1 MKRTAYLIALV
12 WLCVVPMFWTKVQAA
27 PDASQKA
34 PHENPFAFQDSS
46 IPDSAPMTRAQAA
59 ALFARTLNARE
70 QEDLQQFSDIPSQA
84 WYRDAMAQ
92 ATAAGLFEGYQG
104 RLRPEDPLTR
114 QEARLVL
121 SRLLSLDA
129 NEAILGDLA
138 QNRPRETLSRGEFLR
153 LANSLLPQ
161 SLEPGAQDWELE
173 GSVLLSSPGDYNR
186 LVVEGDLV
194 LAEGAGNGETCIR
207 DALISGRILIRGGGS
222 VKLEGRVQAQQIEIA
237 PSSSRLRL
245 DCQTEQ
251 PLVLENYGNMPYC
264 DGNYSTIS
272 LCRPGGQVLLAGDAD
287 AVSLLAKNSCFQA
300 LPGCQVAFAD
310 IRGDGST
317 LLGQGLVK
325 QAAVSA
331 ANVQIDTPDTA
342 VLSLPGSGPVWV
354 NGALAQ
360 PGLTQTAAS
369 AVDKKP
375 EKPASSSSSFF
386 PSTPS
391 APTEPSSPESPVRPP
406 ERDSVAL
413 DLSRSD
419 PALQG
424 LESQQTE
431 DSLLIRLQGQPL
443 LQGGFPA
450 GLEEF
455 FQQRDPGQSFA
466 VATLIFQPPEAL
478 DLAETVTLS
487 YSSHTLLLMGY
498 GPEDSEDSIVYNI
511 ENGLL
516 TVEQRLPAA
525 ELAEGLPLIL
535 PFTAQPEQISISLQW
550 GANQQPQKYVLKL
563 DGVSFQPPP
572 SPPLPPSP
580 ELLLSQPEIHLISS
594 ESGPALQIHYQRSI
608 PVSQSLISI
617 GLEGEQPLAVL
628 EPEDL
633 QAEQIQLLYPL
644 DLKNRLIPLDAN
656 WNVTVE
662 ETVQQQTQSLQW
674 QGSFSAEQWANAL
687 PEEQNSPYVVDSAYI
702 DPESPEE
709 YDLQDQLDAMWQEG
723 DEPFAGLLRFDET
736 RNLLLADIGKAD
748 GLSDWLQDNF
758 QQDKLPVMVASE
770 PFLPGVELIEAWGE
784 TPILWLEAE
793 NFSSPGLFCLTAD
806 GLPPFYLL
814 FCDDLDS
821 LF

>member
-424 LESQQTE
+424 LESQ
-431 DSLLIRLQGQPL
+431 
-443 LQGGFPA
+443 
-450 GLEEF
+450 
-455 FQQRDPGQSFA
+455 
-466 VATLIFQPPEAL
+466 
-478 DLAETVTLS
+478 
-487 YSSHTLLLMGY
+487 
-498 GPEDSEDSIVYNI
+498 
-511 ENGLL
+511 
-516 TVEQRLPAA
+516 
-525 ELAEGLPLIL
+525 
-535 PFTAQPEQISISLQW
+535 
-550 GANQQPQKYVLKL
+550 
-563 DGVSFQPPP
+563 
-572 SPPLPPSP
+572 
-580 ELLLSQPEIHLISS
+580 
-594 ESGPALQIHYQRSI
+594 
-608 PVSQSLISI
+608 
-617 GLEGEQPLAVL
+617 
-628 EPEDL
+628 
-633 QAEQIQLLYPL
+633 
-644 DLKNRLIPLDAN
+644 
-656 WNVTVE
+656 
-662 ETVQQQTQSLQW
+662 
-674 QGSFSAEQWANAL
+674 
-687 PEEQNSPYVVDSAYI
+687 
-702 DPESPEE
+702 
-709 YDLQDQLDAMWQEG
+709 
-723 DEPFAGLLRFDET
+723 
-736 RNLLLADIGKAD
+736 
-748 GLSDWLQDNF
+748 
-758 QQDKLPVMVASE
+758 
-770 PFLPGVELIEAWGE
+770 
-784 TPILWLEAE
+784 
-793 NFSSPGLFCLTAD
+793 
-806 GLPPFYLL
+806 
-814 FCDDLDS
+814 
-821 LF
+821 